1 MKLIPLVILAVLSC
15 GTARTADPAPLP
27 LMPKSVR
34 FAVIGDNGTGA
45 KEEYEI
51 GDQMEKLHQTTGFD
65 FVLMNGDDI
74 YGGKSG
80 AELKKKFELPY
91 AALLS
96 GGVKF
101 YATLGNHDNPNERF
115 YKPFNMGE
123 KRYYNFKNGN
133 AEFFALDST
142 YMDAAEINW
151 LTQQL
156 QSSTAAWKI
165 CFFHH
170 PFYSDG
176 KFHGPDLDL
185 RRRLEPIFEKYGV
198 NVVFTGHEHFYE
210 RLKPQ
215 NGIYYFIEGSSGEL
229 RMHNLKDSPSVGKGF
244 DTDRAF
250 MVVEIAGDAMYFE
263 TVSRTGTV
271 VDSGKIDRQPAVTAS
286 GNVE

>member
-1 MKLIPLVILAVLSC
+1 MRILPFVLILTSAAVCAEPGAIPLI
-15 GTARTADPAPLP
+15 
-27 LMPKSVR
+27 PKSVR

-45 KEEYEI
+45 RPQYEVAE
-51 GDQMEKLHQTTGFD
+51 QMEKYRLTTGFD

-74 YGGKSG
+74 YGGKRPS
-80 AELKKKFELPY
+80 EVKKKFELPY
-91 AALLS
+91 APLLAA
-96 GGVKF
+96 GVKF
-101 YATLGNHDNPNERF
+101 YATLGNHDEANERF

-123 KRYYNFKNGN
+123 KRYYSFKNGN
-133 AEFFALDST
+133 VQFFALDST
-142 YMDAAEINW
+142 YMDGTQIEW
-151 LTQQL
+151 LKTQL
-156 QSSTAAWKI
+156 SESNADWKV

-185 RRRLEPIFEKYGV
+185 RARLEPIFEKYNV

-229 RMHNLKDSPSVGKGF
+229 RMHNVKQSPTVGKAF

-250 MVVEIAGDAMYFE
+250 MIVEAAGNDMYFE
-263 TVSRTGTV
+263 TISRTGEI
-271 VDSGKIDRQPAVTAS
+271 VDSGKLERQPASVTAS
-286 GNVE
+286 VWTH